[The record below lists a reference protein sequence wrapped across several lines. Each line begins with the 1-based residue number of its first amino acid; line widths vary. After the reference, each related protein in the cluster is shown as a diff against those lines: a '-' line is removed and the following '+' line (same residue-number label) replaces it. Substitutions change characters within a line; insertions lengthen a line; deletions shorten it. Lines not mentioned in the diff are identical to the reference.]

1 MADNTLHITIDPSG
15 AVNGARQT
23 INALNSIV
31 NVSNQL
37 NMQINIT
44 NNKLDSLGSSANKA
58 SGIIDKLRKG
68 WILFKSSMLLSIP
81 LTILDSFIDKMIS
94 VDRSYQNFM
103 ASMYVSTSST
113 KKSAEAFEFVSKV
126 ARAYGVEL
134 ESISKSYAK
143 FRAAVSSSLPTAA
156 ADKLF
161 LSISAVSSVL
171 HLTPQSVDRIFTA
184 FTQMASKGQVM
195 SEELKQQLGEHL
207 PGAVALAAQA
217 MGVTVKELTKM
228 MKDGAVDIN
237 KFFLNMPD
245 VIMKKFSEAAKI
257 SSMSIIAQ
265 INNLKSTIFRN
276 MVELNNSG
284 ASLGLAK
291 FIQSI
296 DNILQPTT
304 KQFKAFGS
312 VVGQAFLDASKF
324 INSLSPEEVAEFAT
338 QLVEA
343 VGALIQLV
351 KWLTQAT
358 VFAVKNHEVITDLIV
373 AYIGL
378 KVAMWGVA
386 TASAGSAAGAG
397 IASKSLGIL
406 GRMVAIVSALFIGW
420 KIGEILKEKFQIVDT
435 FGIELSRRLYHIVE
449 GSINGMSTAFTIGS
463 AFIRKFAEVTVGT
476 LVRLRNFIG
485 QFVPGMSISVEA
497 PDFGS
502 DKTFEEAQKKLLNMG
517 KARDE
522 TNQYFDALRVDS
534 ASKHRKKTDTSEI
547 DKYSAEMKTQ
557 LEMQEKLRGE
567 YAALSAKAAEEMAS
581 LPANNDAAAKAAKK
595 AAAAAAKSTRE
606 YLGLMDEVISTYK
619 TEYSAKITEIE
630 NLVKAEDIS
639 PEEGFRRETEALKKY
654 SSAVLSELTEASNTR
669 NLSAKQREDING
681 KILKAEMFYLNESK
695 KIRIEAAKDFKD
707 YTNSIIDF
715 EEASGI
721 VRLSNLD
728 KFALDWTNKNKK
740 LLDRAKL
747 DGNTVFA
754 DRIQKAAEYGVAKST
769 YTPNDNVGYSSDNAA
784 YDLMKDKNKLFVLDT
799 KTTLAAT
806 RGEYE
811 EYFRQLRVLK
821 KEGTVDE
828 VQATKIHNELMVSR
842 SKAIRDAAVTV
853 AKSRLELGI
862 DSNLN
867 SMVVLLDNISNGFI
881 DLKTSATQAFIEIGK
896 SLTDEITTNI
906 SGAITGAKT
915 LQEAFS
921 DIATTILDQVIQ
933 AIIQMG
939 IRWAATTAMNSLLG
953 KASAA
958 ESAATAATTGA
969 SITASMATAAAT
981 TSLATMGSNT
991 ITASTGM
998 LAFGALMAAMLGG
1011 LLAGAFDNGGYIPDG
1026 KLGIVGEYGPEIVQG
1041 PVAVTGRK
1049 NTESIIR
1056 SAAGSS
1062 NSQTSGNTVVNIDVA
1077 VHVSD
1082 SGTQVDTSATGLN
1095 AQMAKQMGNQMAQ
1108 VAKKVVIDAFSQGGF
1123 MYGRK

>member
-15 AVNGARQT
+15 AVNGAKQT

-37 NMQINIT
+37 NMQINVT
-44 NNKLDSLGSSANKA
+44 NNRLDSLGSSANRA
-58 SGIIDKLRKG
+58 SGFIDKLRKG
-68 WILFKSSMLLSIP
+68 WILFKTSMLLAIP
-81 LTILDSFIDKMIS
+81 LTMLDSFIDKMIA

-113 KKSAEAFEFVSKV
+113 KKSAEAFEFVSRV

-143 FRAAVSSSLPTAA
+143 FRAAVSTSLPTAA

-228 MKDGAVDIN
+228 MKDGTVDIN

-265 INNLKSTIFRN
+265 INNLKSTIYRN

-304 KQFKAFGS
+304 KQFKAFGA

-324 INSLSPEEVAEFAT
+324 VNSLSPEEVAEFAT

-358 VFAVKNHEVITDLIV
+358 VFVVRNHEVIIDLTT

-378 KVAMWGVA
+378 RLALWGY
-386 TASAGSAAGAG
+386 TAAAAGSVVGAGA
-397 IASKSLGIL
+397 ATKSLGVL
-406 GRMVAIVSALFIGW
+406 GRMVAVVSALFVGW

-435 FGIELSRRLYHIVE
+435 FGIELTRKLYVIIE
-449 GSINGMSTAFTIGS
+449 GFINGLSAAFTIGS
-463 AFIRKFAEVTVGT
+463 AYIRKIAEVTVGSI
-476 LVRLRNFIG
+476 VSLRNFIG
-485 QFVPGMSISVEA
+485 QFIPGMSINIEA
-497 PDFGS
+497 PKFGA
-502 DKTFEEAQKKLLNMG
+502 DEAFGEAEKKLKNIAE
-517 KARDE
+517 ARDKS
-522 TNQYFDALRVDS
+522 NKYFDELRSDS
-534 ASKHRKKTDTSEI
+534 AAKHNKKTDTSEI

-557 LEMQEKLRGE
+557 IEMQAKLQGE
-567 YAALSAKAAEEMAS
+567 YAALSAQAEKEMAGLPTDNSAAE
-581 LPANNDAAAKAAKK
+581 KAAKK
-595 AAAAAAKSTRE
+595 AALAAAKTVRD
-606 YLGLMDEVISTYK
+606 YLGLMNEVISTYK
-619 TEYSAKITEIE
+619 TEYSAKVTEIE

-639 PEEGFRRETEALKKY
+639 PAEGFKREAAALKQY
-654 SSAVLSELTEASNTR
+654 SSDVMTELTKASNVKGLT
-669 NLSAKQREDING
+669 AKQREDING
-681 KILKAEMFYLNESK
+681 KILKEEAFYLNESK
-695 KIRIEAAKDFKD
+695 KLRTEAAKDLKD

-740 LLDRAKL
+740 LLDRAKM
-747 DGNTVFA
+747 DGNTAFEKRLTDA
-754 DRIQKAAEYGVAKST
+754 KDYGIAKST
-769 YTPNDNVGYSSDNAA
+769 YTANDSVGYSSDNAA

-799 KTTLAAT
+799 KTTLAAV
-806 RGEYE
+806 RGEYDD
-811 EYFRQLRVLK
+811 YFRQLRVLM

-828 VQATKIHNELMVSR
+828 VQATKIHNELMISR
-842 SKAIRDAAVTV
+842 SKALRDAAVTV

-867 SMVVLLDNISNGFI
+867 SMVVLLDDISNGFL

-906 SGAITGAKT
+906 AGAITGAKS

-939 IRWAATTAMNSLLG
+939 IKWAATTAMNSLLG
-953 KASAA
+953 KASAT
-958 ESAATAATTGA
+958 ESVATAATTGA
-969 SITASMATAAAT
+969 SITASMAPAAAT
-981 TSLATMGSNT
+981 TSLATMGGNT

-1026 KLGIVGEYGPEIVQG
+1026 KMGIVGEYGPEIVQG

-1056 SAAGSS
+1056 SAASGEGSS
-1062 NSQTSGNTVVNIDVA
+1062 SGNTTVNIEVS
-1077 VHVSD
+1077 VQVSD
-1082 SGTQVDTSATGLN
+1082 SGAQVDTNATGLN

-1108 VAKKVVIDAFSQGGF
+1108 VAKKVVIEAFSQGGF